1 MVVGICRLSLH
12 FGGSQSLK
20 DKRQGLR
27 RLIDRTRAKFNAA
40 VAEVGGQDSWQ
51 RAVVGLVVVGNDGA
65 HVRSMLDTIC
75 AFTEQLYVAQIL
87 DRELELLHYGEDAP
101 FQRPR
106 SREHAD
112 G

>member
-27 RLIDRTRAKFNAA
+27 RLIDRLRAKFNAA
-40 VAEVGGQDSWQ
+40 VAEVDGQDSWQ
-51 RAVVGLVVVGNDGA
+51 RATVGLVVVGNDA
-65 HVRSMLDTIC
+65 THLRSMLDTIC
-75 AFTEQLYVAQIL
+75 AFAEQLYVAQIL
-87 DRELELLHYGEDAP
+87 DRELELVHYDDQARLPGP
-101 FQRPR
+101 L
-106 SREHAD
+106 SREDRD